1 MSRRRQV
8 GRAAL
13 LTAAGVLAG
22 FVVACSAPSPP
33 AAPAGP
39 FPPRPYAIDV
49 TKIDPCTA
57 LTKDQARQR
66 GARNGVPGA
75 ADLGVDAPSKA
86 CGWTDF
92 DDGYGYNVQT
102 IEADASRALPMPGS
116 SVTVID
122 GFGAVLN
129 VPDESALFAGPGI
142 PLLCQM
148 TIDVNTDQAIRVQV
162 QSDDTQSY
170 GSAPEQQESCGRVQ
184 TLAHDVLST
193 LASQQR

>member
-1 MSRRRQV
+1 M
-8 GRAAL
+8 
-13 LTAAGVLAG
+13 
-22 FVVACSAPSPP
+22 
-33 AAPAGP
+33 

-49 TKIDPCTA
+49 TKVDPCTA
-57 LTKDQARQR
+57 LDAAQVRQR
-66 GARNGVPGA
+66 GAQKGTPRT
-75 ADLGVDAPSKA
+75 ADVGVDEPSKA
-86 CGWTDF
+86 CGWTNV

-116 SVTVID
+116 SLTVID
-122 GFGAVLN
+122 GFGSVLN
-129 VPDESALFAGPGI
+129 VPGETTYTGPGI

-170 GSAPEQQESCGRVQ
+170 GSAPEQQESCGRVH